1 LPISCSPGVDGST
14 EGLGVLTCRVAG
26 VRAGNE
32 TLRAP
37 ASYFSRIHTIDPGGG
52 GCGRGMPGAGGGPGC
67 GAGGCHVLHSKSLA
81 TELHHGNAVVAD
93 RPARAGVLLVFAP
106 SHSVTK
112 VLAFARRWRQS

>member
-1 LPISCSPGVDGST
+1 LPISCGPALDGST
-14 EGLGVLTCRVAG
+14 ERLGVLSCRVAG

-37 ASYFSRIHTIDPGGG
+37 ASYLSRIHTIDSGGG
-52 GCGRGMPGAGGGPGC
+52 GCGRGVPGRAG
-67 GAGGCHVLHSKSLA
+67 
-81 TELHHGNAVVAD
+81 D